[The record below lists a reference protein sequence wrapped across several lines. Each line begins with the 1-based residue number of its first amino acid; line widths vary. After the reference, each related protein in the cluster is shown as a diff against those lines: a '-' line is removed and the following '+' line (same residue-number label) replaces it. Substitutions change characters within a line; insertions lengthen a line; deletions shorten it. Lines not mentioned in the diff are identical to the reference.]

1 MNELTEEWVEKAE
14 EDFTAADALLYG
26 RDIPIATVV
35 CFHCQQ
41 CAEKYLKAYLQEHT
55 VEFERN
61 HELVPLMNL
70 CASLD
75 PEFKTLKRDLESLK
89 RYAVAVRY
97 PGFHVTKKSAEGAF
111 RSAKRVRKFAR
122 SKLKLK

>member
-14 EDFTAADALLYG
+14 EDFEAADALLYG
-26 RDIPIATVV
+26 REVSIATVV

-41 CAEKYLKAYLQEHT
+41 CAEKYLKAYLQEHL

-61 HELVPLMNL
+61 HELITLMNL

-75 PEFKTLKRDLESLK
+75 PEFRLLKRDLESLK
-89 RYAVAVRY
+89 TYAVAVRY
-97 PGFHVTKKSAEGAF
+97 PGFHVTKKSAEEAF
-111 RSAKRVRKFAR
+111 RSAKRVRKLIR
-122 SKLKLK
+122 SKLGIK

>member
-1 MNELTEEWVEKAE
+1 VEKAE
-14 EDFTAADALLYG
+14 EDFDAADALLYG
-26 RDIPIATVV
+26 RDVPIAAIV

-41 CAEKYLKAYLQEHT
+41 CAEKYLKAYLQEHS

-61 HELVPLMNL
+61 HELMTLMSL

-75 PEFKTLKRDLESLK
+75 PEFKVLKRDLEGLK
-89 RYAVAVRY
+89 TYAVAVRY

-111 RSAKRVRKFAR
+111 RSAKRVRKLICG
-122 SKLKLK
+122 KLGIK

>member
-14 EDFTAADALLYG
+14 EDFDAADALLYG
-26 RDIPIATVV
+26 RDVPIAAIV

-41 CAEKYLKAYLQEHT
+41 CAEKYLKAYLQEHS

-61 HELVPLMNL
+61 HELMTLMSL

-75 PEFKTLKRDLESLK
+75 PEFKVLKRDLEGLK
-89 RYAVAVRY
+89 TYAVAVRY

-111 RSAKRVRKFAR
+111 RSAKRVRKLICG
-122 SKLKLK
+122 KLGIK